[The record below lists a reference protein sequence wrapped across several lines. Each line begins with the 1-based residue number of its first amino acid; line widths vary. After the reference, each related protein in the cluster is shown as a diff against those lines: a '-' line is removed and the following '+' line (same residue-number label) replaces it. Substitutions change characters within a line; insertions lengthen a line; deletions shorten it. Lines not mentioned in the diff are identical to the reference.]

1 MKIPKAYCFDMPNQ
15 IVEYNLT
22 MTLEADGVQETK
34 NILRTDRGN
43 KNTRIVLTKGGCKRK
58 YVTGLV
64 NGVTRI
70 DRDRAKDR
78 EY

>member
-1 MKIPKAYCFDMPNQ
+1 MPNQ
-15 IVEYNLT
+15 IVEYYLT
-22 MTLEADGVQETK
+22 ITSKVEEVQETK